1 MANQPERTPD
11 VPTTVAGIRCRVG
24 KAELGLPLDGVGQ
37 IIEYPVVAL
46 PLARR
51 FIAGVGLHQG
61 RPILSIALGRLPDK
75 PRGQQRST
83 RGILLEGGRRD
94 QVEWALE
101 VDQMGSFVR
110 ATMLSQP
117 AANPELPPWISQ
129 ARDPEG
135 KLLGWIDVA
144 AMLADLAGVAEK

>member
-1 MANQPERTPD
+1 MANQPERMPD
-11 VPTTVAGIRCRVG
+11 VPTVAGIRCRVG
-24 KAELGLPLDGVGQ
+24 KAEIGPPLDGVGQ

-61 RPILSIALGRLPDK
+61 RPLLSIALGRLPEK

-83 RGILLEGGRRD
+83 RGILLDVGRSD
-94 QVEWALE
+94 QIEWALE
-101 VDQMGSFVR
+101 VDQMGTFVR
-110 ATMLSQP
+110 ATLLPQAP
-117 AANPELPPWISQ
+117 ANPELPPWISQ
-129 ARDPEG
+129 ARDAEG

-144 AMLADLAGVAEK
+144 AMLADLAGAEER